1 MEIAWELQDLAW
13 TTKILR
19 NLGRV
24 IRLKITLNKNYLK
37 TVSVYREV
45 TILEGIQRKKQWHGY
60 IILGI
65 ETNCQW
71 WL

>member
-1 MEIAWELQDLAW
+1 MEIAWELQGLAW

-37 TVSVYREV
+37 TVGVYREV
-45 TILEGIQRKKQWHGY
+45 TI
-60 IILGI
+60 
-65 ETNCQW
+65 
-71 WL
+71 